1 MHTVS
6 NHLWEGTP
14 ANHQFMK
21 YSTDPMIM
29 KEINLIHDLER
40 FDCDRLIFGTCFKFC
55 SHNKRTYT
63 YCISSNT
70 VLTDQV
76 KLYIC
81 LFYTFYIVNDSVSVL
96 TIYVDEKKKSR
107 ECDAEH
113 KFCLEIL
120 KISKLEILDVQLA
133 MMKSNIFKEILVLSS
148 CKILCKQGEYLSP
161 FIFRIKESV
170 HSKSNKYQINSTHTA
185 YFRPPCPTFQK
196 INSRK
201 TIICDQP
208 IKL

>member
-1 MHTVS
+1 MFQILFPQQT
-6 NHLWEGTP
+6 
-14 ANHQFMK
+14 
-21 YSTDPMIM
+21 Y
-29 KEINLIHDLER
+29 IHILYLVQHSAYR
-40 FDCDRLIFGTCFKFC
+40 
-55 SHNKRTYT
+55 
-63 YCISSNT
+63 SSQALYLP
-70 VLTDQV
+70 VLH
-76 KLYIC
+76 
-81 LFYTFYIVNDSVSVL
+81 IVNDSVSVL